1 MPARAKERAD
11 RPLLEAHRENNP
23 SLTNRQHELSE
34 LSQLTAEQ
42 IEKLTAADNR
52 ANPKQAADQMRRAAE
67 LQREAAQA
75 LLRNA
80 PGQARDRGED
90 AQGALRR
97 AAILTEALLDRA
109 VAPGIDAGTRAPGYD
124 DLIQGYSRRLSYDE

>member
-11 RPLLEAHRENNP
+11 RPLLEAHPENNP
-23 SLTNRQHELSE
+23 SLTSRQHELSE

-97 AAILTEALLDRA
+97 AAIPFPARGDR
-109 VAPGIDAGTRAPGYD
+109 P
-124 DLIQGYSRRLSYDE
+124 SSC